1 MMFIRLIQLVV
12 FLIGVFACKEAMSQ
26 TRWLCGSLVVSGLSS
41 ASLGCSCR
49 VQVIRAL
56 AHALSSH
63 ESAIERLSLPNP
75 AVLRMNCHANT
86 ASIRTVLQALGSVTP
101 SLQIQLEM
109 TYTLRLSSAN
119 AWRLRSSDGKFIP
132 YRLYSDERGQQ
143 DWAITHRYKRH
154 SAVLAQSSLLNLSIV
169 PLHADQSAAPDDHL
183 AFGFVQLNQRMPA
196 PGAYRDD
203 VWVEVTYE

>member
-1 MMFIRLIQLVV
+1 
-12 FLIGVFACKEAMSQ
+12 
-26 TRWLCGSLVVSGLSS
+26 
-41 ASLGCSCR
+41 
-49 VQVIRAL
+49 
-56 AHALSSH
+56 
-63 ESAIERLSLPNP
+63 
-75 AVLRMNCHANT
+75 
-86 ASIRTVLQALGSVTP
+86 
-101 SLQIQLEM
+101 
-109 TYTLRLSSAN
+109 
-119 AWRLRSSDGKFIP
+119 P
-132 YRLYSDERGQQ
+132 YRVYSDERGQQ